1 MNIRTKIVCTIGPSS
16 SSEEMLEK
24 LILAGMNVARFN
36 FSHANYEEA
45 KKIANTLKKL
55 REKHKIPLALM
66 LDTKGPEIR
75 IYGYKETIEIKK
87 GDKFLIQ
94 SIDGQFIENE
104 KGKKFL
110 DENNINESKIFYT
123 NLPQIENLVKI
134 GDKILLMDGYFT
146 TEVVGILDIKIND
159 KTKNESISN
168 YLSNKMIEVEFKNS
182 GKLRPKAHLSIPN
195 VDYPIEFLSEKDKE
209 DIKFA
214 VQNDFEYIALS
225 FVRSSDDLLKV
236 KKIIQDIN
244 ENANIDLI
252 SKIEHRKAI
261 ENIDDII
268 IHSDGI
274 MVARGDLGVEL
285 PIEEVPVFQKKII
298 EKCYLSGK
306 PVITAT
312 QMLES
317 MIENPL
323 PTRAEV
329 SDVSNAAYD
338 MTSAVMLSGETAIG
352 KYPELV
358 VQTMKKILIK
368 TESSIDYKKFLFSK
382 NYTES
387 LVDITNI
394 ISYNAVVTAYQCNA
408 KAILCITK
416 TGYAGRMISKLRP
429 GIPIIV
435 FTYDKKVYN
444 KLALNWGLI
453 PVLYNK
459 EESFEK
465 LIEEI
470 KNICITNGYV
480 SKGDLVVIIAGMPL
494 GKQGTT
500 NMIRIES
507 IGKSRIKGTPINAK
521 NIIKNVV
528 IIEGLDDFKEKEVDN
543 KIVILKN
550 FSENYVTYLR
560 FAAGI
565 IIENCYWETPLRIV
579 SNAYNIPIIMNA
591 TGASEILKDK
601 SLVEILEDGT
611 ILEI

>member
-1 MNIRTKIVCTIGPSS
+1 MNLKTKIVCTIGPST

-24 LILAGMNVARFN
+24 LIISGMNVARFN
-36 FSHANYEEA
+36 FSHANYDET
-45 KKIANTLKKL
+45 KKVINILKKL
-55 REKHKIPLALM
+55 REKLKVPLALM

-75 IYGYKETIEIKK
+75 IYGYKEIIEVKTK
-87 GDKFLIQ
+87 EKFFIQ
-94 SIDGQFIENE
+94 SIDGQFLESE
-104 KGKKFL
+104 KGKVFL
-110 DENNINESKIFYT
+110 EQNNFYETKTFFT
-123 NLPQIENLVKI
+123 NLPYIDRIVKI

-146 TEVVGILDIKIND
+146 TEVVGIVEDQTKKEKDLEDNFNFLLGKKI
-159 KTKNESISN
+159 EI
-168 YLSNKMIEVEFKNS
+168 EFKNS

-195 VDYPIEFLSEKDKE
+195 VDYPIEFLSNKDKE

-225 FVRSSDDLLKV
+225 FVRSSDDILKV
-236 KKIIQDIN
+236 KKIINEIN

-252 SKIEHRKAI
+252 AKIEHRKAI

-285 PIEEVPVFQKKII
+285 PIEDVPVFQKKII

-317 MIENPL
+317 MIETPL

-329 SDVSNAAYD
+329 SDVANAAYD
-338 MTSAVMLSGETAIG
+338 MTSAVMLSGETAVG
-352 KYPELV
+352 KFPELV
-358 VQTMKKILIK
+358 VQTMKKILLK

-382 NYTES
+382 SYTES
-387 LVDITNI
+387 LFDITNI

-429 GIPIIV
+429 GLPIIV

-444 KLALNWGLI
+444 KLALNWGVTPI
-453 PVLYNK
+453 LYTK
-459 EESFEK
+459 EDSFEK
-465 LIEEI
+465 LIDEI
-470 KNICITNGYV
+470 KNLCIENNFV

-507 IGKSRIKGTPINAK
+507 IGKSRIKGTPINVK
-521 NIIKNVV
+521 QTIKNVV
-528 IIEGLDDFKEKEVDN
+528 IIEGLEDFKEKDVDN
-543 KIVILKN
+543 KIVVLKN

-565 IIENCYWETPLRIV
+565 IIENCYWETQLKIV
-579 SNAYNIPIIMNA
+579 ASAYNIPIIMNA
-591 TGASEILKDK
+591 TGASEILKDR

-611 ILEI
+611 IIEI